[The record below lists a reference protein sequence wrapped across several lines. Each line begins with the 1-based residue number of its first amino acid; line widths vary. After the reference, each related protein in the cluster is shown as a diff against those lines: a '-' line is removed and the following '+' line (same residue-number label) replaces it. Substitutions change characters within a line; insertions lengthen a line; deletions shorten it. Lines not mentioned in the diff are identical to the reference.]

1 MLSHCRVHRLG
12 AHFASPV
19 DSQVNEM
26 LDLLPADDILCG
38 LVRMGFGAGKF
49 RRTKYISIWWAG

>member
-1 MLSHCRVHRLG
+1 MHRLG